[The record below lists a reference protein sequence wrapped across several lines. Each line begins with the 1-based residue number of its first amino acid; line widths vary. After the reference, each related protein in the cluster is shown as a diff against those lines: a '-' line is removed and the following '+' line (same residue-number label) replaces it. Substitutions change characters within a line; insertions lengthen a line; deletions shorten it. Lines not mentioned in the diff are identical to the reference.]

1 MIKYSLGIDI
11 SAQTFDCCI
20 STIDKIQKVSVKS
33 TRKFN
38 NNKQGFICL
47 KDWITKHH
55 KQKDVPL
62 SILMEATG
70 VYYESCAL
78 FLYENEFYLSVVLP
92 TKAKRYLQAL
102 GLKSKNDKIDAKGL
116 SQMNAEQCLDPWVPA
131 DEFYYQLKRLTR
143 QHQALQE
150 LKTNV
155 KNQLHAIHN
164 SMYFNDLVVNQLEN
178 TIQHLI
184 SQIKEMEKAINEH
197 IKSNDSVANKVAGIC
212 QIKGVSNLSVT
223 VIIAETNGFHMFKN
237 IKQLVSFVG
246 YDVIENQSGK
256 HNGRTKTSKK
266 GNSRI
271 RRILLMPAFNVVK
284 FKQTPFVNLFD
295 RTYSKHKVKMKSYTA
310 VQKKILVIAYYL
322 FKKDC
327 AYDNGYYTRNS
338 EQETTS
344 LLNFREVLS
353 VESSTNKN
361 IDATQGRNTVKSSQ
375 HDSSLLLQN

>member
-11 SAQTFDCCI
+11 SAQSFDCCI
-20 STIDKIQKVSVKS
+20 STIDKLQKVSVKN

-38 NNKQGFICL
+38 NNKQGFISL
-47 KDWITKHH
+47 KDWITKHY
-55 KQKDVPL
+55 KQKEISL
-62 SILMEATG
+62 SIIMEATG

-78 FLYENEFYLSVVLP
+78 FLYENDFSVSVVLP

-116 SQMNAEQCLDPWVPA
+116 ARMGAEQCLETWTPA

-164 SMYFNDLVVNQLEN
+164 SMYLNDLVVNQLEN
-178 TIQHLI
+178 TIVHLI
-184 SQIKEMEKAINEH
+184 SQIKEIEKAITEH
-197 IKSNDSVANKVAGIC
+197 IKSDSSIADKVAGIC
-212 QIKGVSNLSVT
+212 QIKGVSTLSAA
-223 VIIAETNGFHMFKN
+223 VIIAETNGFHLFKN
-237 IKQLVSFVG
+237 AKQLVSFAG
-246 YDVIENQSGK
+246 YDVVENQSGK
-256 HNGRTKTSKK
+256 HNGRTKISKK

-284 FKQTPFVNLFD
+284 YKQTPFVNLFE
-295 RTYSKHKVKMKSYTA
+295 RTYSKHKIKMKSYTA
-310 VQKKILVIAYYL
+310 VQKKILVIAFYL

-327 AYDNGYYTRNS
+327 AYDNGYYTRNL
-338 EQETTS
+338 EQETFS
-344 LLNFREVLS
+344 LLNFGEVLNE
-353 VESSTNKN
+353 ESSTNN
-361 IDATQGRNTVKSSQ
+361 SIDATQGRNTVKSSQ
-375 HDSSLLLQN
+375 YDSSLLSQK